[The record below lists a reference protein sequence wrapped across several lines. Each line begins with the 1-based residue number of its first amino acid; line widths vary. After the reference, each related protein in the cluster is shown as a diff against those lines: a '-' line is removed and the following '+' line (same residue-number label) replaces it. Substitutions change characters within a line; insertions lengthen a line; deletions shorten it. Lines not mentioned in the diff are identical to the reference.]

1 MLVNVVNTASILW
14 QQVYQHLQEAT
25 DEILPQ
31 TLLPCKKKLSTAI
44 FKHLSTDGLDRP
56 IF

>member
-31 TLLPCKKKLSTAI
+31 TLLPCKKI
-44 FKHLSTDGLDRP
+44 KHSN
-56 IF
+56 I